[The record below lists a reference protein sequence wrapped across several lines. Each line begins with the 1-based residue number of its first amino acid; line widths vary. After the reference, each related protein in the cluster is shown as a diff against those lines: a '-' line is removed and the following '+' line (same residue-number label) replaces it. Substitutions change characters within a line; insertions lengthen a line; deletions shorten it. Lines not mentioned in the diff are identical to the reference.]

1 MIQFGNM
8 ETAIEDIKKV
18 YQSYP
23 NLKGIKIVEVHNG
36 NFKSDGWKLQY
47 LIAKK
52 ESGFISKWWDW

>member
-1 MIQFGNM
+1 M